1 MDRNKRRLASQL
13 CAAVNDGDTRSVQLY
28 LSKGASP
35 NLVGSKGVAAIHLA
49 VGKETEKNIRCLKML
64 LQNGADPNISSSEGL
79 TPLHVAALWGCYQ
92 NLKLLLMNGGD
103 PHIKDNEGNTPA
115 HLAEQEDNRRCA
127 SLLQEYQS
135 SSADSEEQDFPQFK
149 YCKICFLYSCLS
161 VNCSKRCFE
170 IVASM

>member
-1 MDRNKRRLASQL
+1 MQHIV
-13 CAAVNDGDTRSVQLY
+13 CRSVQLY

-49 VGKETEKNIRCLKML
+49 VGKEIEKNIRCLKML

-103 PHIKDNEGNTPA
+103 NWIRSTCSR
-115 HLAEQEDNRRCA
+115 Q
-127 SLLQEYQS
+127 
-135 SSADSEEQDFPQFK
+135 
-149 YCKICFLYSCLS
+149 LS
-161 VNCSKRCFE
+161 H
-170 IVASM
+170 